1 MDELMNQNDLIKS
14 IESSTD
20 PNELKDLINLFNVA
34 QTKKNMIRITKLN
47 DVLEDIDAQISQR
60 FKQRA
65 GEFNNQDLLKYM
77 ESIQASIEKSQK
89 NSSSVSDIP
98 LIQLNANTI
107 NVTPG
112 SELSKE
118 SRDNIL
124 DFIKS
129 VLDTNQPVTT
139 IDLEEAD

>member
-14 IESSTD
+14 IESSSD
-20 PNELKDLINLFNVA
+20 PDELKDLINLFNVA
-34 QTKKNMIRITKLN
+34 QTKKNMIRINKLN
-47 DVLEDIDAQISQR
+47 DVLEDIDAQIAQR
-60 FKQRA
+60 FKHRA

-77 ESIQASIEKSQK
+77 ESIQTSIEKSQK
-89 NSSSVSDIP
+89 NSSSISDMP

-129 VLDTNQPVTT
+129 VLDTNQPVVT
-139 IDLEEAD
+139 IDLEEVN